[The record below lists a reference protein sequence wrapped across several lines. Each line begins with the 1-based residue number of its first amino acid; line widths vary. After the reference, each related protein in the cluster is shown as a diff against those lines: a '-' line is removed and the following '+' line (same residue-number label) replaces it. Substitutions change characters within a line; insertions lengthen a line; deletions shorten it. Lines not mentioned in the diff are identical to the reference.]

1 MELVTVRLWQ
11 VKLQYVLVNKS
22 LEAALEDVDPNFAST
37 SREEMK
43 NIDKRALEVPRLAL
57 VDNVLKQVCE
67 EKSTLALWKK
77 LETLFG

>member
-1 MELVTVRLWQ
+1 MLVD
-11 VKLQYVLVNKS
+11 KS
-22 LEAALEDVDPNFAST
+22 LEASLEDGDPDLAST

-57 VDNVLKQVCE
+57 ADNVLKQVCE